1 MDKIIY
7 ILCGVSAILSICS
20 IIINTK
26 GRREN
31 GGGKGKKENKDL
43 HGGQDKV

>member
-20 IIINTK
+20 IIINVR
-26 GRREN
+26 GRRKN
-31 GGGKGKKENKDL
+31 AGGEAEKKDDHL
-43 HGGQDKV
+43 DGG